1 MSTIAHTLAECRRRI
16 ETAWQRAAYMLK
28 DLPPGVPLM
37 QHRAAMVVLS
47 LASGALLAG
56 CEMGRPTTE
65 TFTWKGPVTAESW
78 MRLRNVSGDFAISEG
93 TGDSAEIQLVIERS
107 SAYAPLAQVK
117 VLQTSDGIVA
127 CVLYGKDNTCTATE
141 YKGGNTW
148 ASGVLPFMKGSTT
161 VTGTVVL
168 PKGIK
173 LDAESVNGD
182 MSVNSISAD
191 VQLTTVNGD
200 IEVRGTRAGV
210 KINTTNGDID
220 LGVDA
225 MGSGVSIETT
235 NGNVKLELPDALNA
249 ALTLSTVNGELDLAV
264 PATITTKTS
273 KKVVATLGT
282 SGSPIDITTTNGD
295 ITLRQRSA
303 P

>member
-1 MSTIAHTLAECRRRI
+1 MQNRSLA
-16 ETAWQRAAYMLK
+16 
-28 DLPPGVPLM
+28 
-37 QHRAAMVVLS
+37 VVLS
-47 LASGALLAG
+47 LACTAAFAG
-56 CEMGRPTTE
+56 CDTDKPTTE
-65 TFTWKGPVTAESW
+65 TFTWKGPVSSDAW
-78 MRLRNVSGDFAISEG
+78 LRLRNVSGDFDVREG

-107 SAYAPLAQVK
+107 SAYAPAAQVR
-117 VLQTSDGIVA
+117 VLQTADGILA
-127 CVLYGKDNTCTATE
+127 CVLYGKDNTCSATE

-148 ASGVLPFMKGSTT
+148 GKGTLPFMKGSTS

-173 LDAESVNGD
+173 LDAQSTNGD
-182 MSVNSISAD
+182 MTVNSVSAD
-191 VQLTTVNGD
+191 VMLSTVNGD

-210 KINTTNGDID
+210 KINTTNGDIE

-235 NGNVKLELPDALNA
+235 NGDVRLELPNTLNA
-249 ALTLSTVNGELDLAV
+249 ALTLRTVNGELDLAV

-273 KKVVATLGT
+273 KQVVASIGA
-282 SGSPIDITTTNGD
+282 SGAPIDITTTNGD
-295 ITLRQRSA
+295 ITLRQRTA